1 MTCVKGI
8 AQMQILVLVVEPDRE
23 THAKVRMVCEHRR
36 CVPVT
41 ARDATTARR
50 IAAADRPDIIVCA
63 PALVADLRQIVP
75 AAMIVALGGDC
86 AEADHALPLPLDAA
100 VLGDLIDA
108 WAERSTA
115 PRPS

>member
-1 MTCVKGI
+1 
-8 AQMQILVLVVEPDRE
+8 MQILVLVVEPDRE

-41 ARDATTARR
+41 ARDAPTARR
-50 IAAADRPDIIVCA
+50 MAAADRPDIILCA
-63 PALVADLRQIVP
+63 PALVAELRPIVP
-75 AAMIVALGGDC
+75 TAMIIALGEC

-100 VLGDLIDA
+100 VLGDLIEA
-108 WAERSTA
+108 WAVRSTA